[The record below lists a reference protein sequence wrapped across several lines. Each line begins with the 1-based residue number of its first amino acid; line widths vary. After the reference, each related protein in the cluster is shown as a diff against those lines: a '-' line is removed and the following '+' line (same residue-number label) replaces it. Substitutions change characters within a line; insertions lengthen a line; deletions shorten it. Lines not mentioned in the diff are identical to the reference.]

1 MSLLVFLIG
10 VSPASAKEAEST
22 SYSTLNEV
30 LSPQE
35 VHALENEFSPE
46 ELEAIERSIN
56 QGLAQAESGVYDGGY
71 VGSLGAHV
79 PMAPNG
85 CTMSPDRWG
94 SVNFRPSCDAHDICY
109 SPSST
114 TNRYDCDRRFLAN
127 LIVECNRAYRVNTAS
142 GIACSG
148 VAGNYYGAVRSAGW
162 MFYKGRGA
170 NN

>member
-1 MSLLVFLIG
+1 MNHINCNHAIYIYLAKGLGMFGSFHAQLRKVLAVGGLMSLLVFLIG

-56 QGLAQAESGVYDGGY
+56 QGLAQAESGVYDGGC

-85 CTMSPDRWG
+85 CTMSPDRW
-94 SVNFRPSCDAHDICY
+94 AQ
-109 SPSST
+109 
-114 TNRYDCDRRFLAN
+114 
-127 LIVECNRAYRVNTAS
+127 
-142 GIACSG
+142 
-148 VAGNYYGAVRSAGW
+148 
-162 MFYKGRGA
+162 
-170 NN
+170 